1 MSCQRDF
8 IVLVPEEFLVYDILE
23 LGAQQNISQLRGLY
37 SEYLILVMLLSI
49 FFSFHLSKNR
59 CVRHFDDRLFKHNCL
74 EMKDYAIVLSNSLQ
88 TLENLV
94 ISSV

>member
-1 MSCQRDF
+1 M
-8 IVLVPEEFLVYDILE
+8 VPKKFFVYDIFE
-23 LGAQQNISQLRGLY
+23 LGTQQNISHLKGTVFRVSHLGN
-37 SEYLILVMLLSI
+37 VVVH

-59 CVRHFDDRLFKHNCL
+59 CVRLFNDRLFKHSCL